1 MSYSAYD
8 PYYSGTRSR
17 RPSLSY
23 TSTPASF
30 HSHGVPLSSSYHEP
44 AMQQGYSQPSYSMYA
59 STAGN
64 LSAHHLPA
72 TSYDDIGVHDPYYR
86 GERRGSFGGSV
97 GAYPPLVQPMAAP
110 RRRRSSS
117 VSYSSAPGFVDSF
130 RRGSAPIVKFKRK
143 GAFRSGITLGEAQ
156 ANVRLSGWDSYSFR
170 DLNVDGRGKIYVNIR
185 WPGYSPLNYEIPVDG
200 YNSYVDLQSLAR
212 RVGRAVAHYLQANVI
227 PIPWDRIE
235 LQYMEEMAMGTWH
248 LKMSTQ

>member
-8 PYYSGTRSR
+8 PYYPSTRSR

-23 TSTPASF
+23 TSTPAYL
-30 HSHGVPLSSSYHEP
+30 SHGVPLTSSYHDP
-44 AMQQGYSQPSYSMYA
+44 LMQSYSAAPYPMYA
-59 STAGN
+59 STTG
-64 LSAHHLPA
+64 SMSTRHLPM
-72 TSYDDIGVHDPYYR
+72 TSYDDIAIHDPYYR
-86 GERRGSFGGSV
+86 SGSL
-97 GAYPPLVQPMAAP
+97 GAYPPLVHSMSMP

-117 VSYSSAPGFVDSF
+117 VHSYSSSPAYSL
-130 RRGSAPIVKFKRK
+130 RRGVAPTVKFKRK

-156 ANVRLSGWDSYSFR
+156 ANVRLSGWDSYTFS
-170 DLNVDGRGKIYVNIR
+170 DLNVDVRGKIYVNIR

-200 YNSYVDLQSLAR
+200 YTGYVDIQSLAR

-235 LQYMEEMAMGTWH
+235 IQQLEEISMGTWH

>member
-1 MSYSAYD
+1 MAYPTYD
-8 PYYSGTRSR
+8 PYYTGTRSR

-30 HSHGVPLSSSYHEP
+30 LSHGVPLSASYHEP
-44 AMQQGYSQPSYSMYA
+44 MMQTYSQPPYSMYA
-59 STAGN
+59 STAGT
-64 LSAHHLPA
+64 LSSRHLPA
-72 TSYDDIGVHDPYYR
+72 SYDDIGIHDYHR
-86 GERRGSFGGSV
+86 GER
-97 GAYPPLVQPMAAP
+97 AYTPLVHPIPAS

-117 VSYSSAPGFVDSF
+117 LSYSSAPAYIDTFH
-130 RRGSAPIVKFKRK
+130 RGVAPVVKFKRK

-170 DLNVDGRGKIYVNIR
+170 DLNVDIRGKIYVNIR

-200 YNSYVDLQSLAR
+200 YSGYVDIQSLAR

-235 LQYMEEMAMGTWH
+235 IQQLEEISTGTWH